1 MLSSLAFLALR
12 YISSLK
18 QSISA
23 LENQKQN
30 LLQELEKEKNTVKE
44 LNLRSA
50 GLKSYL
56 IAFKKRLSKSF
67 LALDNAQYKLEHLNS
82 QFSILKAENNALL
95 EDKQRLSQENDEMKM
110 KLSSVNEL
118 RKAIRELKLK
128 PRIIEGN
135 KGYLIKDG
143 QPTVT
148 PKVKIEVVPAQ
159 GNK

>member
-1 MLSSLAFLALR
+1 
-12 YISSLK
+12 
-18 QSISA
+18 
-23 LENQKQN
+23 
-30 LLQELEKEKNTVKE
+30 
-44 LNLRSA
+44 
-50 GLKSYL
+50 
-56 IAFKKRLSKSF
+56 